1 MVKKRF
7 NTNLREEK
15 ILELKSV
22 ALKEGLGA
30 NELIEKMLDIY
41 KIVKMNDKIV
51 SLLEMELVIERLKK
65 E

>member
-41 KIVKMNDKIV
+41 KIVKMNDKIL